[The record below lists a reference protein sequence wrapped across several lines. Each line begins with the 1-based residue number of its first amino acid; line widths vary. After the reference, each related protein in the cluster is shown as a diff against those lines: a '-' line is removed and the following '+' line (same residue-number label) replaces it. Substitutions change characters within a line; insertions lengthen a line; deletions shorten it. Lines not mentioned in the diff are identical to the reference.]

1 MMPDLS
7 KATVTSWLQDRE
19 PLVAARW
26 KGAVRPVE
34 EEPEVRASLAE
45 LGDTLDQSFN
55 YDADELSVA
64 LREEPVQDNFRR
76 VLVQLGPARL
86 LRLLHWLS
94 FSGLPGGGQVLGGL
108 LRDDPSGS
116 GQALRGFVEE
126 LHRQELLARIFSR
139 GRLQALLAACQGQ
152 QGEAA

>member
-1 MMPDLS
+1 MPDLS
-7 KATVTSWLQDRE
+7 RATVTSWLQDRE
-19 PLVAARW
+19 PLIAARW

-45 LGDTLDQSFN
+45 LGDTLDRSFN
-55 YDADELSVA
+55 RNADGLSTV
-64 LREEPVQDNFRR
+64 LREEPVQENLRR
-76 VLVQLGPARL
+76 VLAQLGPARL

-94 FSGLPGGGQVLGGL
+94 FSGLPGGGQVLSSL
-108 LRDDPSGS
+108 LRDDPSGA
-116 GQALRGFVEE
+116 GQAVRAFIEE

-152 QGEAA
+152 QGQAA

>member
-1 MMPDLS
+1 M
-7 KATVTSWLQDRE
+7 TSWLQDRE
-19 PLVAARW
+19 PLIAARW

-45 LGDTLDQSFN
+45 LGDTLDRSFN
-55 YDADELSVA
+55 RNADGLSTV
-64 LREEPVQDNFRR
+64 LREEPVQENLRR
-76 VLVQLGPARL
+76 VLAQLGPARL

-94 FSGLPGGGQVLGGL
+94 FSGLPGGGQVLSSL
-108 LRDDPSGS
+108 LRDDPSGA
-116 GQALRGFVEE
+116 GQAVRAFIEE

-152 QGEAA
+152 QGQAA

>member
-1 MMPDLS
+1 MPDLS

-19 PLVAARW
+19 PLVVTRW

-45 LGDTLDQSFN
+45 LGDTLDRSFN
-55 YDADELSVA
+55 RDADRLSTA
-64 LREEPVQDNFRR
+64 LREEPVQENLRR
-76 VLVQLGPARL
+76 VLAQLGPARL

-94 FSGLPGGGQVLGGL
+94 FSGLPGGGQVLSSL
-108 LRDDPSGS
+108 LRDDPSGA
-116 GQALRGFVEE
+116 GQAVRAFIEE

-152 QGEAA
+152 QGQAA